1 MSDIGPYTQK
11 IAAFAAAYRF
21 EKLPVEAVQRAKEIV
36 LDSVGA
42 ILLGSRPEYRGVWLL
57 GDLARSNGGRG
68 RCSVFGRDFKAS
80 LLDATLVN
88 GTMGYAADAEGGSIS
103 RMHAAA
109 TFVPTALTV
118 GEYLGASGKSV
129 ISAICLAYDVGPRVS
144 DALDPGTPYP
154 HSFHPS
160 AVFGHF
166 GAAAAAGHLLGLDES
181 QFANALGLA
190 GINAGGLT
198 AWVDDA
204 SEDSRPFVIG
214 VAAQAG
220 TRAALLAEGGM
231 GGPTRILDDAKY
243 TVYEAFSGVMH
254 PERLLQGLG
263 KEFRITEAGGYK
275 RYACCGHIHAGVD
288 ALLSILSEHGLDS
301 NQVHGITH
309 WVKPSQL
316 KVIDSNPL
324 KSHNAQYILSVAA
337 VNGGLDP
344 EDILVDRRCDPR
356 VADLYSRASL
366 LPEPE
371 LESVADSAPAVV
383 EVRTRDGRT
392 FTRRVDHPK
401 GSRQQPFSADEM
413 KENFV
418 RWATRRVD
426 LEQAQGIQELVVGL
440 DELEDSG
447 ELARLLMVSDST
459 NALAGRN
466 RPGNGATGGA
476 NEIRR

>member
-1 MSDIGPYTQK
+1 MSEIGPYTQK

-21 EKLPVEAVQRAKEIV
+21 EKLPAEAVQRAKEIV
-36 LDSVGA
+36 LDSLGA

-57 GDLARSNGGRG
+57 GDVARGNGGRG
-68 RCSVFGRDFKAS
+68 RCSVFGRNFKTS
-80 LLDATLVN
+80 LLDAALVN

-109 TFVPTALTV
+109 AFVPAALTV
-118 GEYLGASGKSV
+118 GEYLGASGRSV
-129 ISAICLAYDVGPRVS
+129 ISAVCLAYDVGPRVS

-166 GAAAAAGHLLGLDES
+166 GAAVAAGHLFGLDET

-190 GINAGGLT
+190 GINAGGLA
-198 AWVDDA
+198 AWVDDPT
-204 SEDSRPFVIG
+204 EDSRPFVIG

-243 TVYEAFSGVMH
+243 SIHEAFSGAIY
-254 PERLLQGLG
+254 PERLLDGLG
-263 KEFRITEAGGYK
+263 EEFRITEAGGHK
-275 RYACCGHIHAGVD
+275 RYACCGHIHAGLD
-288 ALLSILSEHGLDS
+288 ALLAVLREHGLESD
-301 NQVHGITH
+301 QIHGITH

-316 KVIDSNPL
+316 EVIDSNPL

-356 VADLYSRASL
+356 VADLYSRVSL

-371 LESVADSAPAVV
+371 LEGVADSAPAVV

-392 FTRRVDHPK
+392 FTRRVDYPK
-401 GSRQQPFSADEM
+401 GSRQEPLSADEM
-413 KENFV
+413 KENFM
-418 RWATRRVD
+418 RWATPRVD
-426 LEQAQGIQELVVGL
+426 LEQARGILELVDGL
-440 DELEDSG
+440 DELEDSA
-447 ELARLLMVSDST
+447 ELVRLLAVPD
-459 NALAGRN
+459 
-466 RPGNGATGGA
+466 
-476 NEIRR
+476 